1 LPKMTRLLDF
11 LKLVIFPLK
20 NELAV
25 YTLRAELNSR
35 EMSNRNGGRHTI
47 VLIQQQQDLNTRTYT
62 DHESVADAVRSI
74 VGLYEN
80 YLRVKKPHGA
90 LTYDT
95 KELFQYLD
103 SYHDLSILAFDRNTK
118 AYQPY
123 DRTWIKN
130 SIYQQLQ
137 RDQKK

>member
-1 LPKMTRLLDF
+1 
-11 LKLVIFPLK
+11 
-20 NELAV
+20 
-25 YTLRAELNSR
+25 
-35 EMSNRNGGRHTI
+35 MSNRNGGGRHTI

-80 YLRVKKPHGA
+80 FLRTKKSQGA
-90 LTYDT
+90 LSYDT
-95 KELFQYLD
+95 KELFHYLD
-103 SYHDLSILAFDRNTK
+103 SYHDISILAFDRNTK

>member
-1 LPKMTRLLDF
+1 
-11 LKLVIFPLK
+11 
-20 NELAV
+20 
-25 YTLRAELNSR
+25 
-35 EMSNRNGGRHTI
+35 MSNRNGGRHTI

-74 VGLYEN
+74 VGLYES
-80 YLRVKKPHGA
+80 YLRAKKPHGA